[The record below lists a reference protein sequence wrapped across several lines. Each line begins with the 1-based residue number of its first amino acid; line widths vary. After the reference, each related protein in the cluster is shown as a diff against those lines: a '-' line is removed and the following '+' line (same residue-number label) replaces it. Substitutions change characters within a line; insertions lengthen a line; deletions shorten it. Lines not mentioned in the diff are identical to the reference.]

1 MMYNLISKK
10 YSDVNELV
18 EDLLKW
24 NLIIK

>member
-10 YSDVNELV
+10 YTDINTLV

-24 NLIIK
+24 SMIIK